1 MLKDTSTISD
11 RCPRCGKGPM
21 VTDNPG
27 GEMFCGSCGFVVT
40 ERIEELG
47 PEWRA
52 FSKEEHEDRSR
63 AGIPT
68 SLAMHDMG
76 LATIIGPVDKDASG
90 KPLTAAMTGVFKFS
104 IRLVNFWPRLE
115 NSRADPEFISYI
127 SLMSAPAM
135 NALFPHPVRITTL
148 HFLFFSIHDM

>member
-1 MLKDTSTISD
+1 MFGD
-11 RCPRCGKGPM
+11 RCPRCGRGSM
-21 VTDNPG
+21 VTDNSS
-27 GEMFCGSCGFVVT
+27 GEMFCGNCGFVVS

-63 AGIPT
+63 TGIPT

-90 KPLTAAMTGVFKFS
+90 KPLSASMKSTIERLRTWDSRSQVHEPVDRNFRQAFS
-104 IRLVNFWPRLE
+104 ELDRLKDKLAVGDAVIE
-115 NSRADPEFISYI
+115 KA
-127 SLMSAPAM
+127 SLCLSQG
-135 NALFPHPVRITTL
+135 T
-148 HFLFFSIHDM
+148 